1 MSHIIRLTVI
11 VVVALTVISCNE
23 KRNKKQ
29 ANNNAQ
35 QTEQSHPT
43 LKGVDFKAPE
53 YLSQDLAMQDLG
65 GRVKSMQN
73 TFYVC
78 NPSGLKVE
86 DEMGDE
92 VSLFEFDP
100 QGVMTKGFAST
111 DPKEAQP
118 KLVRNQ
124 EGQIEHIEESDPYS
138 GRTIMNSFTFN
149 PNGTISTLSTNGEDF
164 NCDTRYLYTDGVLSK
179 MLSSERGEVCF
190 DEESVYTVIE
200 TDSHGNWTKRF
211 LQINTTFINM
221 ATGQPEKFETSYGME
236 ERYIVYYNSL

>member
-92 VSLFEFDP
+92 HRNSRVSTMSAPWDFAMSLAAPAMPF
-100 QGVMTKGFAST
+100 QG
-111 DPKEAQP
+111 
-118 KLVRNQ
+118 
-124 EGQIEHIEESDPYS
+124 
-138 GRTIMNSFTFN
+138 SFK
-149 PNGTISTLSTNGEDF
+149 PGTT
-164 NCDTRYLYTDGVLSK
+164 
-179 MLSSERGEVCF
+179 
-190 DEESVYTVIE
+190 
-200 TDSHGNWTKRF
+200 
-211 LQINTTFINM
+211 
-221 ATGQPEKFETSYGME
+221 
-236 ERYIVYYNSL
+236 